1 MVFIL
6 LYRPIKSLFFIDV
19 ARYYG
24 YSITSTMDTY
34 VVTLLGMYLLYYMN
48 EMLAGVRKIYMGLD

>member
-19 ARYYG
+19 ARYYA

-34 VVTLLGMYLLYYMN
+34 VVTLLCMYYMN